1 MTSLV
6 PAAKVDLGV
15 AGYGYTWPR
24 HKAGRTVTDAQA
36 RKLALRDPLGVG
48 VILNYLRLK
57 ETETARLRLVARGK
71 FYGVP
76 RERLAEELGSA

>member
-1 MTSLV
+1 MLRLKD
-6 PAAKVDLGV
+6 PAEAERVRREVWSRLWPQLRDLL
-15 AGYGYTWPR
+15 
-24 HKAGRTVTDAQA
+24 DAQA

-48 VILNYLRLK
+48 VILNFLRLK
-57 ETETARLRLVARGK
+57 EAETARLRLVARGK